1 MYFYLILHRILWW
14 YHIIKHVLRVTV
26 SFKQANCL
34 VAPSS
39 VKFWQP
45 ILLCGAVNDF
55 KFASYQLN
63 KTELVDAGKEE
74 QVIISPI
81 LV

>member
-1 MYFYLILHRILWW
+1 MF
-14 YHIIKHVLRVTV
+14 LRVIV

-34 VAPSS
+34 VVPSS
-39 VKFWQP
+39 VKFCCV
-45 ILLCGAVNDF
+45 LTAVNDF

-74 QVIISPI
+74 PVI
-81 LV
+81 LN

>member
-1 MYFYLILHRILWW
+1 MF
-14 YHIIKHVLRVTV
+14 LRVIV
-26 SFKQANCL
+26 SFKLANCL

-63 KTELVDAGKEE
+63 KTELVDAGKEV
-74 QVIISPI
+74 QVVLNYIFD
-81 LV
+81 